1 MTTLLRLVIVAL
13 LAILPATP
21 ASADLQAMR
30 TSQTPG
36 LGDYDREFWPG
47 SNYRPEVRSPGDF
60 LGFELGSR
68 PAQHEEILRYFEY
81 LDGLPT
87 AELHTMGETYEGR
100 SLVYLVV
107 SSEENAA
114 RLGEIRESCAK
125 LADPR
130 LLAKGDSVQDVIA
143 RTPAVAWMAYGIH
156 GDELSSCDAGMQLA
170 YQLVAGTDTAT
181 RAILKDCV
189 VIIDPVE
196 NPDGRTRWL
205 TQLAQWNSVIPS
217 HDIQSISHTGMWPY
231 GRTNHYL
238 FDMNRDWFSLVHPE
252 SRARTQAILEWM
264 PQYLLDCHEMG
275 PLDTYLFSP
284 PREPFNPHMVNYIHK
299 WWARVASEH
308 AEQFDNMGWSYY
320 TREWNEEMYPGY
332 GSSWAIYIG
341 AVGFLFEQA
350 GVDGSQVKRQ
360 DGTVMTFR
368 ETVHHQFVGSM
379 ANLIPV
385 AAGRAELLADYQK
398 QKADNLRSKP
408 DTYVFTAGGNQ
419 SRLDQLVATLQHQKI
434 EVLRANKDFKL
445 PRARAWDGRDVRDVA
460 IPAGSALVRT
470 DQPLRQLI
478 EAILDFDTRIPTSFL
493 ETEKKEILERD
504 DSRLYDTTGWSL
516 PLAYGLVSYRV
527 AGVPGVA
534 SEPYIIVP
542 RAGSL
547 DITEARVGF
556 AFDGSDDR
564 AFELLARLFETDIK
578 VWCANKPFRAGAL
591 EMPRGS
597 YLIRRAGNPGLDTA
611 RLRELAEAAGVT
623 LVGVNE
629 GIGSGRFADLGGNE
643 FTLLKQPR
651 IALVGGNGINQY
663 NLGAVWHL
671 LDSRLRMRT
680 STIDIANLGRA
691 DLSRY
696 NVLFLPDNYRG
707 VQGYQGQLGDD
718 GVDRLKSWIE
728 AGGTVVAEGA
738 GAAFMADTSVAISPT
753 RMRRQV
759 LKKLP
764 EYRAALETSKM
775 ASSPVIDS
783 LSLWEAKPVKT
794 ARPTEATAEGKKSA
808 PDDDAIERED
818 EIARKLAPRGTIVA
832 IDLDT
837 EHWLAYGCAPTM
849 PALLI
854 GNRAF
859 VTRTV
864 RVPARLAP
872 ADRLRLSGLLWEEAR
887 TRWAETAYATRDGV
901 GSGQA
906 ILFTSIPNFRGYYRG
921 TERLL
926 LNALLLGPGM
936 GTDHPVGW

>member
-1 MTTLLRLVIVAL
+1 
-13 LAILPATP
+13 
-21 ASADLQAMR
+21 
-30 TSQTPG
+30 
-36 LGDYDREFWPG
+36 
-47 SNYRPEVRSPGDF
+47 
-60 LGFELGSR
+60 
-68 PAQHEEILRYFEY
+68 
-81 LDGLPT
+81 
-87 AELHTMGETYEGR
+87 
-100 SLVYLVV
+100 
-107 SSEENAA
+107 
-114 RLGEIRESCAK
+114 
-125 LADPR
+125 
-130 LLAKGDSVQDVIA
+130 
-143 RTPAVAWMAYGIH
+143 
-156 GDELSSCDAGMQLA
+156 
-170 YQLVAGTDTAT
+170 
-181 RAILKDCV
+181 
-189 VIIDPVE
+189 
-196 NPDGRTRWL
+196 
-205 TQLAQWNSVIPS
+205 
-217 HDIQSISHTGMWPY
+217 
-231 GRTNHYL
+231 
-238 FDMNRDWFSLVHPE
+238 
-252 SRARTQAILEWM
+252 
-264 PQYLLDCHEMG
+264 
-275 PLDTYLFSP
+275 
-284 PREPFNPHMVNYIHK
+284 
-299 WWARVASEH
+299 
-308 AEQFDNMGWSYY
+308 
-320 TREWNEEMYPGY
+320 
-332 GSSWAIYIG
+332 
-341 AVGFLFEQA
+341 
-350 GVDGSQVKRQ
+350 
-360 DGTVMTFR
+360 
-368 ETVHHQFVGSM
+368 
-379 ANLIPV
+379 
-385 AAGRAELLADYQK
+385 
-398 QKADNLRSKP
+398 
-408 DTYVFTAGGNQ
+408 
-419 SRLDQLVATLQHQKI
+419 
-434 EVLRANKDFKL
+434 
-445 PRARAWDGRDVRDVA
+445 
-460 IPAGSALVRT
+460 
-470 DQPLRQLI
+470 
-478 EAILDFDTRIPTSFL
+478 
-493 ETEKKEILERD
+493 
-504 DSRLYDTTGWSL
+504 
-516 PLAYGLVSYRV
+516 
-527 AGVPGVA
+527 
-534 SEPYIIVP
+534 
-542 RAGSL
+542 
-547 DITEARVGF
+547 
-556 AFDGSDDR
+556 
-564 AFELLARLFETDIK
+564 
-578 VWCANKPFRAGAL
+578 
-591 EMPRGS
+591 
-597 YLIRRAGNPGLDTA
+597 
-611 RLRELAEAAGVT
+611 
-623 LVGVNE
+623 
-629 GIGSGRFADLGGNE
+629 
-643 FTLLKQPR
+643 LKQPR